1 MEMAIAGVGKW
12 LGSENPESKPPARW
26 LPGRV
31 RARVS
36 ILTCA
41 LAEALQRAV
50 DSQKV
55 STEPSA
61 TVFASAFGE
70 TGPLLSLLEQALSP
84 EGEVS
89 PLLFMYSVH
98 NNASGCLSIAR
109 GDQGFTTSI
118 AAGEETFLSALFECY
133 GLLQDGWDSVTLI
146 LGDEAPPPFF
156 APAEQR
162 FESMAVALHLV
173 NCCATGPRHKLPRL
187 RLHNSP
193 EEACKDVPAP
203 PHSLA
208 NHPCVSAYQAACLL
222 ETSRTG
228 TLRLASWGP
237 WLVDVLP
244 PLD

>member
-12 LGSENPESKPPARW
+12 LGSENPGTKPPAQL
-26 LPGRV
+26 LPSRV

-50 DSQKV
+50 DFQKIT
-55 STEPSA
+55 TEPSA

-89 PLLFMYSVH
+89 PLMFMYSVH

-133 GLLQDGWDSVTLI
+133 GLLKDGWDSVTLI
-146 LGDEAPPPFF
+146 LGDEAPPHFF
-156 APAEQR
+156 VPAEQR

-173 NCCATGPRHKLPRL
+173 NCSPSGPRRALPRI
-187 RLHNSP
+187 RLHTRP
-193 EEACKDVPAP
+193 EENCGKVPAP
-203 PHSLA
+203 PNSLV
-208 NHPCVSAYQAACLL
+208 NHPCVCAYQTACLL
-222 ETSRTG
+222 EASQSG
-228 TLRLASWGP
+228 TLRLAAWGP
-237 WLVDVLP
+237 WLIDVLP